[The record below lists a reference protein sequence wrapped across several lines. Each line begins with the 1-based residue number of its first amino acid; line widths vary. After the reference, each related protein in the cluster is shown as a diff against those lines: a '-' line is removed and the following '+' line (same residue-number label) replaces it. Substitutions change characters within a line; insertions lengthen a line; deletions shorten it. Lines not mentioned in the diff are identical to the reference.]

1 MFFIS
6 AQGNAYSSDEL
17 VNIHA
22 TVDAVRVGLLD
33 TVNLTVTVDIEGA
46 SRVPKPQLPDFESFT
61 ILNESA
67 KSQTSISIVNGQT
80 KRTKTVTYTYLVQ
93 PNLKGTHII
102 DPVTI
107 KFQGIEYKT
116 DPITLTVVEGQVKSD
131 NTGILPEEEAI
142 DIEKLKGE
150 IFILAKPEE
159 NTVFEG
165 EQLILTYTLFSRLD
179 IDSIALSSSPDF
191 SGFFKED
198 IYNASRLEHK
208 KEVYE
213 EKQYDTTVLKKV
225 ALFGI
230 EPGVYTP
237 KPLVLEATVIAKN
250 DDLFRFFGRPF
261 NFLIK
266 SNPITINVKPLPKN
280 TTGKEF
286 SYVVGELDVNILKRE
301 SIVNTGESTTFY
313 LTLKSSG
320 NLNTISDPQLKMSK
334 RGRMYL
340 SDTKFDRVEEQDKV
354 NFIKKFEYT
363 IIPEE
368 SGILEIST
376 DDILYFDT
384 NSSSYTDAL
393 AQPTRINV
401 TGTDIYQEKTILTS
415 KKEFAEGGF
424 NFIKRNLKELKNI
437 SRDPFRSPT
446 FYMYHLFLIAVTV
459 ILFFIKLK
467 REKLRQDENLF
478 KKKKARSTAMSIL
491 KEAESTINQNNYQK
505 SINLIYQ
512 ALSTYIAYKCG
523 TPPQEI
529 TIKDSPKVLDSCF
542 SITQEAKTDI
552 MDMIEQCTL
561 LKFSAWN
568 TDYGQK
574 VNDLYEKVMST
585 INNIETRRPIADQ
598 QKGNKSL

>member
-1 MFFIS
+1 MFFLVARS
-6 AQGNAYSSDEL
+6 GVYSLDEL

-33 TVNLTVTVDIEGA
+33 TVNLTVTVDIEGT

-80 KRTKTVTYTYLVQ
+80 KRTKTVTYTYLIQ

-116 DPITLTVVEGQVKSD
+116 DPITITVVEGQVKSA
-131 NTGILPEEEAI
+131 NTGTLPEEDDI
-142 DIEKLKGE
+142 DIDKLKEE

-159 NTVFEG
+159 STVFEG

-208 KEVYE
+208 KEIYD
-213 EKQYDTTVLKKV
+213 EKQYDTTILKKV

-230 EPGVYTP
+230 EPGIYTP
-237 KPLVLEATVIAKN
+237 KSLVLEATVIAKN

-261 NFLIK
+261 NFLIE
-266 SNPITINVKPLPKN
+266 SNPLTINVKPLPKN

-286 SYVVGELDVNILKRE
+286 SYVVGDLNANISKRE

-313 LTLKSSG
+313 LTLKSTG
-320 NLNTISDPQLKMSK
+320 NLNTISDPQLQMSK

-340 SDTKFDRVEEQDKV
+340 SDTKFDRVEEKDGV
-354 NFIKKFEYT
+354 YFIKKFEYT

-368 SGILEIST
+368 SGILEINT
-376 DDILYFDT
+376 DSILYFDT
-384 NSSSYTDAL
+384 ESGSYTEAL
-393 AQPTRINV
+393 AQPARINV

-415 KKEFAEGGF
+415 KKEFAKGGF

-437 SRDPFRSPT
+437 SRNPFRSPT
-446 FYMYHLFLIAVTV
+446 FYMYHLFLIVVTV

-478 KKKKARSTAMSIL
+478 KKKKARSTAMGIL

-523 TPPQEI
+523 KSPQEI
-529 TIKDSPKVLDSCF
+529 TMRNSPKVLDSCF
-542 SITQEAKTDI
+542 SISQESKKDI

-568 TDYGQK
+568 SDYGEK
-574 VNDLYEKVMST
+574 INDLYQKVTST
-585 INNIETRRPIADQ
+585 INEIESRRTQADQ
-598 QKGNKSL
+598 QKGNKS